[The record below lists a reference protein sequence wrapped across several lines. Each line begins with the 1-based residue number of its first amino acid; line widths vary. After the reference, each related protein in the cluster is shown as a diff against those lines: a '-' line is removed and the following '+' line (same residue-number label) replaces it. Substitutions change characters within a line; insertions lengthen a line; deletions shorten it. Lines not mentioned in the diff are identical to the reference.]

1 MLCHLL
7 TTLGNTTAVYLL
19 LPQIVGELGY
29 ENEYLRRTCAEQEDQ
44 VRPTV
49 YNTLLHWGA
58 LELGAFVVDYKADK
72 CADGEQITLR
82 AVRGGQD

>member
-1 MLCHLL
+1 
-7 TTLGNTTAVYLL
+7 
-19 LPQIVGELGY
+19 VGELGY

-49 YNTLLHWGA
+49 YNTLLHWSA